1 MRQGATLLGA
11 LAMVLAGAV
20 PLFAQQEETESA
32 PGAVLRGLDKF
43 SGQVVDITM
52 ETGRVA
58 TFGRLSI
65 ALREC
70 RYPAGNP
77 AGNAYASVQIGE
89 EGRDGLVFAGWMI
102 ASSPALSAMEHPR
115 YDVWVM
121 RCTTS

>member
-1 MRQGATLLGA
+1 MKRLA
-11 LAMVLAGAV
+11 LLAGLLAAPV
-20 PLFAQQEETESA
+20 QAQQVEPAS
-32 PGAVLRGLDKF
+32 GAVLRALDKF